1 MSMTT
6 MDNLGVMTHNRGAV
20 VNLLGD
26 LLTVLSDDVLALFDV
41 GGVHHGLAHGP
52 GHLALVLLGDL
63 VALSVLLLLALGAAR
78 VSSIAGLSI
87 SLGLSLPLT
96 VSVTMGD
103 NLGVVTNNSRAVA
116 DLL

>member
-1 MSMTT
+1 MTHHGAAV
-6 MDNLGVMTHNRGAV
+6 MNLGVG
-20 VNLLGD
+20 L
-26 LLTVLSDDVLALFDV
+26 LALGGEGLLALLNV
-41 GGVHHGLAHGP
+41 GGVHDGLAHGP

-63 VALSVLLLLALGAAR
+63 VTLSVLLLLASGAAR
-78 VSSIAGLSI
+78 VTSI
-87 SLGLSLPLT
+87 SRLSLPLA